1 MAQSTAPG
9 WHLKGD
15 VVIACNCDYG
25 CPCNFNAPPT
35 HGNCQGGWTWYVEDG
50 RHGDVDLSGLFISL
64 YCIWPKAIHYGNG
77 EAVAWV
83 DERADERQRSVLAE
97 FLRGEIGGPWAILKN
112 TFTTFHDPVFVPY
125 EGSIEDPRTT
135 VRVGSLLELG
145 TEPVK
150 NPVTGVESFP
160 RAILPQGFIVKEAA
174 LLRSSS
180 LRLDGPIEYDHT
192 GKYAAVGPFSYQ
204 QS

>member
-1 MAQSTAPG
+1 M
-9 WHLKGD
+9 
-15 VVIACNCDYG
+15 
-25 CPCNFNAPPT
+25 
-35 HGNCQGGWTWYVEDG
+35 
-50 RHGDVDLSGLFISL
+50 SGLTSGSGPCL
-64 YCIWPKAIHYGNG
+64 PNSCG
-77 EAVAWV
+77 E
-83 DERADERQRSVLAE
+83 RSAG
-97 FLRGEIGGPWAILKN
+97 RGPFSR
-112 TFTTFHDPVFVPY
+112 TPSPHFTIRY
-125 EGSIEDPRTT
+125 SSRT
-135 VRVGSLLELG
+135 G